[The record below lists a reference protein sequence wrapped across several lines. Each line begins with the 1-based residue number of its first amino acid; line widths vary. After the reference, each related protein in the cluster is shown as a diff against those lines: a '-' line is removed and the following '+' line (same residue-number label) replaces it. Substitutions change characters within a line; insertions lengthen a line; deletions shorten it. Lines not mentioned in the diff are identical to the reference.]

1 MVLPPVERTTLL
13 AIRFAPKVD
22 TRLIG
27 LVIERLRESGLLLL
41 ERMELADGRT
51 LLRLSTTHEALE
63 EMAERIHY
71 MKMTATDQTVEYFRV
86 EDRHLL
92 SSSKTRTRN
101 RTHRFRHD
109 EDDMNGLDVSTTD
122 EDNMDENI
130 DKEGMFSAHEW
141 TLLIMR
147 ILNCTASSF
156 LAFSKK
162 LDLMMTLSFF

>member
-13 AIRFAPKVD
+13 AVRFAPKVD

-41 ERMELADGRT
+41 ERLILADGRT
-51 LLRLSTTHEALE
+51 LLRLTTTHEALE

-86 EDRHLL
+86 EDRHLF
-92 SSSKTRTRN
+92 SSSTKTRN

-109 EDDMNGLDVSTTD
+109 EDDINGKDVSTTD
-122 EDNMDENI
+122 EDSIDENL

-147 ILNCTASSF
+147 ILNCTAIIIP
-156 LAFSKK
+156 
-162 LDLMMTLSFF
+162 